1 MGNRFMTKLKAYFPV
16 VFELKT
22 ARAYSAFVVALVA
35 KYPTLETAQKG
46 GKVRLRKLFYGKGS
60 KV

>member
-1 MGNRFMTKLKAYFPV
+1 MTKLKAYFPV

-35 KYPTLETAQKG
+35 KYPTLEAAQRA